1 MKDAML
7 EKLALYGPVEPYREV
22 LGERPVSGIFDEIE
36 VERTSRWLMRRNRT
50 AAQATISAINIKF
63 FTTKQAVHSRDV
75 SGQFVGN
82 AFLADHDRFT
92 TDFPET
98 LTVKSVSVEFP
109 PGCLHDLACDELPQK
124 ILKGDTLTLEWN
136 QRQVFTIG

>member
-7 EKLALYGPVEPYREV
+7 EKLALYGPVEPYQPALRK
-22 LGERPVSGIFDEIE
+22 RPVSGSLSEAT
-36 VERTSRWLMRRNRT
+36 ERLKT
-50 AAQATISAINIKF
+50 AAQGTIAAINIKF

-82 AFLADHDRFT
+82 AFLADSGRFT

-109 PGCLHDLACDELPQK
+109 PGCLHDLECDELPKK
-124 ILKGDTLTLEWN
+124 ILKGDTLTLKWN

>member
-7 EKLALYGPVEPYREV
+7 EKLALYGPVEPYQPV
-22 LGERPVSGIFDEIE
+22 LRKRPVIGIFDEIE
-36 VERTSRWLMRRNRT
+36 VERRKT
-50 AAQATISAINIKF
+50 AAQATISAINIKYH
-63 FTTKQAVHSRDV
+63 TDSAKQAVYPRYV

-109 PGCLHDLACDELPQK
+109 PGCLHDLECDELPKK
-124 ILKGDTLTLEWN
+124 ILKGDRLTLKWN

>member
-7 EKLALYGPVEPYREV
+7 EKLALYGPVEPYSEV

-36 VERTSRWLMRRNRT
+36 VERLKT

-63 FTTKQAVHSRDV
+63 HTDSAKQAVYPRYV